1 VNWRQR
7 HSKGVG
13 DILGEKQHRY
23 FMMGIVVVLN
33 VIMVSIWC
41 HYDSKAEIVVVLEYL
56 FKIRYSCSRLERD
69 YFRAA

>member
-7 HSKGVG
+7 NSKGVG
-13 DILGEKQHRY
+13 DIFGEKQHRY
-23 FMMGIVVVLN
+23 FMMGIVVVLKT
-33 VIMVSIWC
+33 SLWC

-69 YFRAA
+69 YFCAA